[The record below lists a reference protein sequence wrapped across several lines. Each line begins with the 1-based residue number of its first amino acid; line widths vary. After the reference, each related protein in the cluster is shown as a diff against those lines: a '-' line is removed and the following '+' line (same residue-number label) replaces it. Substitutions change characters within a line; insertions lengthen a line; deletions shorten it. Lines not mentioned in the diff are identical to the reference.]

1 MPPPDLVGIGV
12 NIAFDR
18 NAASAVFT
26 PPRSDG
32 GFTAEFADYLRG
44 LGSQRPSVILAFP
57 PKAAGTFFR
66 SAAIVAIDGQLVR
79 TVHANG
85 GRDGSFYLPI
95 FILYY
100 AGNMPDKTMVTH
112 VHMQALPA
120 NRHFIDAFGL
130 KPVIMIRSIPDML
143 ASYGDMLEADAQTSD
158 NWLNVRLPAH
168 FMEMTQEAR
177 NDFLIDMFGPWYAS
191 YFATWLEYAQQAPA
205 RVCVLRFH
213 DFTADPA
220 AALQKALDHSGV
232 ARTGAE
238 CKLAL
243 ANVWEERHRFRFNQ
257 GVEGRGRQRFT
268 PEQIARLER
277 MLDYYPGLADYR
289 AELVPPAHAMAGVIA
304 RL

>member
-1 MPPPDLVGIGV
+1 V

-18 NAASAVFT
+18 DAASAVFT

-32 GFTAEFADYLRG
+32 DFADEFGDYLRG
-44 LGSQRPSVILAFP
+44 LGRRRPSVILAFP

-66 SAAIVAIDGQLVR
+66 SAAIVAINGQLVR
-79 TVHANG
+79 TVHAMG

-120 NRHFIDAFGL
+120 NRHFIEAFNL

-143 ASYGDMLEADAQTSD
+143 ASYGDMLEGDPQTSD
-158 NWLNVRLPAH
+158 NWLNVRLPPH

-191 YFATWLEYAQQAPA
+191 YFATWLDYADQAPQ
-205 RVCVLRFH
+205 RVCILRFR
-213 DFTADPA
+213 DFAADA
-220 AALQKALDHSGV
+220 ATVLQKALDHSGV
-232 ARTGAE
+232 ARTQGE

-243 ANVWEERHRFRFNQ
+243 DNVWEERRRFRFNR

-268 PEQIARLER
+268 SAQIARLER
-277 MLDYYPGLADYR
+277 MLDYYPGLAPHR
-289 AELVPPAHAMAGVIA
+289 GELIPPAGGVRGLTA
-304 RL
+304 LL